1 MDGGGTRRGL
11 SGCVGPKKTEEK
23 EEAGG
28 CVWARRDPGGRL
40 GKVAGM
46 DGDGSGYLKG
56 KATPRSAPGH
66 PFFPVALGVLGG
78 GGGTAHPGNG
88 LSPEHLGG
96 LQEAGR
102 GEKVP
107 RMLSTHPARIQDAG
121 AWVQDG
127 RRVLGLGW
135 ELDNPAPNGLILPPW
150 RKTTPPAAGSGRQL
164 RRWDSSQ
171 FKVAKGNSLHDIEAS
186 LLPLR
191 CRAAWLSSLLN
202 SLFKI

>member
-78 GGGTAHPGNG
+78 GGHG
-88 LSPEHLGG
+88 SPRQWAESGAFGG
-96 LQEAGR
+96 SAG
-102 GEKVP
+102 
-107 RMLSTHPARIQDAG
+107 
-121 AWVQDG
+121 
-127 RRVLGLGW
+127 GW
-135 ELDNPAPNGLILPPW
+135 EGGKGTKDAQHPSCQDTGCGRLG
-150 RKTTPPAAGSGRQL
+150 AGWPQGT
-164 RRWDSSQ
+164 
-171 FKVAKGNSLHDIEAS
+171 
-186 LLPLR
+186 
-191 CRAAWLSSLLN
+191 WLGVGVG
-202 SLFKI
+202 

>member
-56 KATPRSAPGH
+56 KATPRSALGH
-66 PFFPVALGVLGG
+66 PFFPVALGVLG

-88 LSPEHLGG
+88 LSPEHLRGSAGG
-96 LQEAGR
+96 WEGGKGTKDAQHPSCQDTGCGR
-102 GEKVP
+102 
-107 RMLSTHPARIQDAG
+107 LDAG
-121 AWVQDG
+121 WPQCTW
-127 RRVLGLGW
+127 LGVGV
-135 ELDNPAPNGLILPPW
+135 G
-150 RKTTPPAAGSGRQL
+150 
-164 RRWDSSQ
+164 
-171 FKVAKGNSLHDIEAS
+171 
-186 LLPLR
+186 
-191 CRAAWLSSLLN
+191 
-202 SLFKI
+202 